1 MAIAKGIGGGFPM
14 GACLATAEA
23 ASGMTV
29 GVHGTTFGGNPLAMA
44 VGNAV
49 LDVVLEPGFLEH
61 VERVSLLL
69 KQRLAELKDRHPAVI
84 AEIRG
89 QGLLLGLRL
98 NVPPADL
105 VNAALAQKLLTI
117 GAGDNVVRLLP
128 PLIAGDAEIT
138 EAVER
143 LDRAC
148 AAIEKEMRAI
158 AQRGA
163 AE

>member
-1 MAIAKGIGGGFPM
+1 
-14 GACLATAEA
+14 
-23 ASGMTV
+23 
-29 GVHGTTFGGNPLAMA
+29 
-44 VGNAV
+44 
-49 LDVVLEPGFLEH
+49 
-61 VERVSLLL
+61 VSLLL